1 MNIAV
6 ITSGFLPV
14 PPTKGGA
21 VENLLYN
28 LIKYNEKEMKV
39 NFNIFSIYDEKA
51 EEEAK
56 KLKYTKIRFYKINYF
71 IKCLDKMIFIFEKY
85 ILKKKNSQSYRF
97 ILQRLSFLNKISKDL
112 KENDY
117 DKVLLENHPTQYLA
131 LKWRKNY
138 IKYKDRYYYH
148 CHNEFPGEYGC
159 DEIIK
164 KTNKIICVSKYIQSS
179 LEKYDIPKEKLLV
192 LRNGV
197 DENKFNSKIL
207 DDEKQK
213 IREKYAIKKDDIV
226 LIYTGRIVPEK
237 GVLELVKAFKQIKKD
252 NLKLLIVGSAL
263 NAIKN
268 KTLYEER
275 VEKEISKNMNI
286 GQNNFHYGVWST
298 RTVDDILKNPN
309 YIGNLTQCKQKKINY
324 KSKKRIHNV
333 QKNWITALNAIPRII
348 DDSLFNL
355 VEDMFKSNKNRT
367 KEDGITNSL
376 LLRGLIFCKE
386 CKHTFGF
393 RAQYQDTKKYGKVC
407 RIYGNCNYWAKRKKQ
422 RVCTPHSV
430 KYNEIEDVVL
440 EQLKDLCNKYIDSNE
455 LKNNLIK
462 SNKLQL
468 KKENYNI
475 EILKLENNINILNK
489 KIGIC
494 YNDKLDGNISLDM
507 YKRTYNNFV
516 NEIKANECKIDE
528 FKRKIYNIENNK
540 TYDDDFLINRI
551 QKFLN
556 MENSSRSL
564 IASLIDR
571 IEISEDNKID
581 IYYKFKI
588 I

>member
-1 MNIAV
+1 MIKDCENKRINMIITKDTSRLGRDHIEFGFYVERYFPEHGIRYVAV
-6 ITSGFLPV
+6 NDGIDTESNTSANDMLVFKSAFNDMYVKDISNKLRSSLYVKKRNGQFV
-14 PPTKGGA
+14 GA
-21 VENLLYN
+21 YAPYGYKKSDEDKHK
-28 LIKYNEKEMKV
+28 LIIN
-39 NFNIFSIYDEKA
+39 
-51 EEEAK
+51 EEEA
-56 KLKYTKIRFYKINYF
+56 IVVRR
-71 IKCLDKMIFIFEKY
+71 IFNMFA
-85 ILKKKNSQSYRF
+85 SG
-97 ILQRLSFLNKISKDL
+97 LSISKICEVL
-112 KENDY
+112 TNE
-117 DKVLLENHPTQYLA
+117 KVPT
-131 LKWRKNY
+131 
-138 IKYKDRYYYH
+138 
-148 CHNEFPGEYGC
+148 P
-159 DEIIK
+159 
-164 KTNKIICVSKYIQSS
+164 S
-179 LEKYDIPKEKLLV
+179 
-192 LRNGV
+192 
-197 DENKFNSKIL
+197 
-207 DDEKQK
+207 
-213 IREKYAIKKDDIV
+213 
-226 LIYTGRIVPEK
+226 
-237 GVLELVKAFKQIKKD
+237 
-252 NLKLLIVGSAL
+252 
-263 NAIKN
+263 
-268 KTLYEER
+268 
-275 VEKEISKNMNI
+275 ISKNMNI

>member
-1 MNIAV
+1 MIKDCENKRINMIITKDTSRLGRDHIEFGFYVERYFPEHGIRYVAV
-6 ITSGFLPV
+6 NDGIDTESNTSANDMLVFKSAFNDMYVKDISNKLRSSLYVKKRNGQFV
-14 PPTKGGA
+14 GA
-21 VENLLYN
+21 YAPYGYKKSDEDKHK
-28 LIKYNEKEMKV
+28 LIIN
-39 NFNIFSIYDEKA
+39 
-51 EEEAK
+51 EEEA
-56 KLKYTKIRFYKINYF
+56 IVVRR
-71 IKCLDKMIFIFEKY
+71 IFNMFA
-85 ILKKKNSQSYRF
+85 SG
-97 ILQRLSFLNKISKDL
+97 LSISKICEVL
-112 KENDY
+112 TNE
-117 DKVLLENHPTQYLA
+117 KVPT
-131 LKWRKNY
+131 
-138 IKYKDRYYYH
+138 
-148 CHNEFPGEYGC
+148 P
-159 DEIIK
+159 
-164 KTNKIICVSKYIQSS
+164 S
-179 LEKYDIPKEKLLV
+179 
-192 LRNGV
+192 
-197 DENKFNSKIL
+197 
-207 DDEKQK
+207 
-213 IREKYAIKKDDIV
+213 
-226 LIYTGRIVPEK
+226 
-237 GVLELVKAFKQIKKD
+237 
-252 NLKLLIVGSAL
+252 
-263 NAIKN
+263 
-268 KTLYEER
+268 
-275 VEKEISKNMNI
+275 ISKNMNI

-489 KIGIC
+489 KIDIC

>member
-286 GQNNFHYGVWST
+286 IFTGFIDYSNISNIYKIA
-298 RTVDDILKNPN
+298 DIAVLPSLWNDPAP
-309 YIGNLTQCKQKKINY
+309 LTIIESMRCGLAIITT
-324 KSKKRIHNV
+324 KSGGIPEYSKSD
-333 QKNWITALNAIPRII
+333 NAIFIDKNEEII
-348 DDSLFNL
+348 DNIANSIKKL
-355 VEDMFKSNKNRT
+355 VENKSLIEKM
-367 KEDGITNSL
+367 KMSSIINSE
-376 LLRGLIFCKE
+376 RLIVE
-386 CKHTFGF
+386 H
-393 RAQYQDTKKYGKVC
+393 Y
-407 RIYGNCNYWAKRKKQ
+407 
-422 RVCTPHSV
+422 
-430 KYNEIEDVVL
+430 YNDF
-440 EQLKDLCNKYIDSNE
+440 
-455 LKNNLIK
+455 
-462 SNKLQL
+462 
-468 KKENYNI
+468 I
-475 EILKLENNINILNK
+475 EI
-489 KIGIC
+489 
-494 YNDKLDGNISLDM
+494 
-507 YKRTYNNFV
+507 
-516 NEIKANECKIDE
+516 IK
-528 FKRKIYNIENNK
+528 
-540 TYDDDFLINRI
+540 
-551 QKFLN
+551 
-556 MENSSRSL
+556 
-564 IASLIDR
+564 
-571 IEISEDNKID
+571 
-581 IYYKFKI
+581 
-588 I
+588 